1 MVDHLRFTQD
11 LIRLRHHQPALRGES
26 INVFHVHNLNR
37 VTAFH
42 RWLEGVGRD
51 VVVVLSLNEKTYYDY
66 RLGFPHSGRWLEVF
80 NSDVYDNWV
89 NPQVAGN
96 GGTVFASGPGM
107 HGLSASAPIV
117 IPSNSMLVFAT
128 DTGD

>member
-1 MVDHLRFTQD
+1 
-11 LIRLRHHQPALRGES
+11 
-26 INVFHVHNLNR
+26 
-37 VTAFH
+37 
-42 RWLEGVGRD
+42 
-51 VVVVLSLNEKTYYDY
+51 VVLSLNEKTYYDY